1 VVDQYNNLVTCQ
13 DYDSWGSMIPD
24 RKWQTISDESIY
36 KFTGKE
42 RDNES
47 NYDYF
52 GARYYDNCL
61 KLDWKF

>member
-1 VVDQYNNLVTCQ
+1 
-13 DYDSWGSMIPD
+13 MIPD